1 MNKLE
6 LTTQFATG
14 ASPPDSGCS
23 VAEPILVRPWHLY
36 ALFPVPERNAFTP
49 SDCHKEIAWLR
60 GRWQR

>member
-14 ASPPDSGCS
+14 GGQPESRCS
-23 VAEPILVRPWHLY
+23 VAEPTRASSRHLH
-36 ALFPVPERNAFTP
+36 ALFPAAERNAFTP

-60 GRWQR
+60 